1 MYIKLT
7 QEKKF
12 TLCFIITLKTRP
24 HQNPQQGPKEQNRD
38 TPNLPQE
45 IFHEKT
51 NQNQAREGHNIP
63 DIIVT
68 KKRLVSNRLSRSF
81 LTENFRHWIFVPNV

>member
-1 MYIKLT
+1 MYIKLI
-7 QEKKF
+7 QKKKF
-12 TLCFIITLKTRP
+12 ILWFIITLKTRP
-24 HQNPQQGPKEQNRD
+24 HQKPQQGPKELNRD

-63 DIIVT
+63 DIIVN
-68 KKRLVSNRLSRSF
+68 K
-81 LTENFRHWIFVPNV
+81 